1 MLFKSVISIVSF
13 KFQRFH
19 INMKHF
25 FKIKTLLIL
34 VTVTNCLQG
43 QDTVDI
49 SNESPTILNIHRNNS
64 TVIQAVNVTEGTKYI
79 LCQVHSQIWNVSLS
93 VIPEI
98 SYGSSLTGRDVGMLA
113 VLPSDQP
120 LWYMYLTTNSSEEI
134 RILLQLTFLTQYDP
148 LPGGCNEEFSLRND
162 PNIHLAVATTKTTVS
177 FSWAGLVNKPDC
189 DKGPV
194 GLDYDL
200 YVTYMEADIFTEEQY
215 FEVLRHVLT
224 AASVRDYSRKV
235 YSVSNSEAQKSQIH
249 VSSYPKR
256 GVIYSIVARYL
267 NSAGQKT
274 TFASYVPTVSY
285 GCNLQDDHSCGEKDV
300 AAIIFTTVGGFV
312 GLFLCYY
319 GHRFFKTE
327 IFVFGFLMFGVLF
340 YQIFALKTNVET
352 PGLVVLAAIFG
363 LLGGSILLGVWW
375 NWGFPIINV
384 LCIGLLTGYIFSSI
398 LFYTPFGNLTYWNG
412 AFNYGG
418 TFASGC
424 LLVPVLLLCF
434 TRLLNI
440 VSCGLIGGYLFVLM
454 FDQYMS
460 SGMANIVLNSIRHGT
475 DTDYRNVLVTG
486 PFTEAE
492 KGLTAAWVLVCV
504 TGVAFQL
511 YTQRKR
517 APFPP
522 CPRKQRASRGDLRAL
537 LRGRG
542 EHPSRRG
549 NSENERLIRGE
560 NRVQYGTNN
569 GSSSAADSEQEVN
582 TQGAI

>member
-134 RILLQLTFLTQYDP
+134 RILLQLTFLTQY
-148 LPGGCNEEFSLRND
+148 
-162 PNIHLAVATTKTTVS
+162 VS

-224 AASVRDYSRKV
+224 AASV

-256 GVIYSIVARYL
+256 
-267 NSAGQKT
+267 
-274 TFASYVPTVSY
+274 
-285 GCNLQDDHSCGEKDV
+285 
-300 AAIIFTTVGGFV
+300 
-312 GLFLCYY
+312 
-319 GHRFFKTE
+319 E

-363 LLGGSILLGVWW
+363 LLGGSILLG
-375 NWGFPIINV
+375 
-384 LCIGLLTGYIFSSI
+384 
-398 LFYTPFGNLTYWNG
+398 
-412 AFNYGG
+412 
-418 TFASGC
+418 
-424 LLVPVLLLCF
+424 
-434 TRLLNI
+434 LNI